1 MLKLD
6 RLLSDPHRA
15 EFNELV
21 ARPGTRIEDA
31 FQWLTGR
38 GYAVGRAAVAA
49 YLRRQRPQHRAPHR
63 FSRME
68 KLLKRKDMRQV
79 EIMASDPSKTVDDV
93 YLFVQSRG
101 YPISR
106 VVVWRFLHRWRDEVK
121 EIQRCSRF
129 ARSLA
134 EVAEDAGPSRFAA
147 GATLGFEQVILEHV
161 FELRK
166 EEKLSAKE
174 LTEWAGTLER
184 ALTLRRQIEDFR
196 KASAPAEGGA
206 AAEAADTQTCVQRM
220 EDILGA

>member
-6 RLLSDPHRA
+6 RLLTDEHRA
-15 EFNELV
+15 QLSEL
-21 ARPGTRIEDA
+21 AAKPGTRVEDA
-31 FQWLTGR
+31 LAWLKER
-38 GYAVGRAAVAA
+38 NYEVGRAAVGAFV
-49 YLRRQRPQHRAPHR
+49 RRQRPNHRAPHR

-79 EIMASDPSKTVDDV
+79 EIMAADPSKTVDDV

-106 VVVWRFLHRWRDEVK
+106 VVVWRFLHRWRDEVR

-166 EEKLSAKE
+166 QDKLSAKD